1 MTERIMWIKQIT
13 SGQSG
18 CERMWDRD
26 VNTFYVNYMTKTFG
40 GLAQNRSFP
49 GLAGNRCGRGMADA
63 ILEAAKRAGVA
74 DQAQAARVN
83 GSGAE
88 KSTVGPNTEAETQ
101 TGERTAADQ
110 AGGAD
115 AETPTGE
122 TNTVRQTGG
131 MDTEALTGGNTAA
144 RQTGGTSTEALTDRT
159 NAMRLAVDAMTP
171 EEYKEYIRERIF
183 ALPMHVSHMQ
193 DAVTITISDE
203 GLAAMKRD
211 AEYEEWV
218 LNDLRAGW
226 AWENPWARYLGGA
239 YSVIHYGATKEECH
253 AEMWNAGFRHGDGKG
268 LFESMSGNDEE
279 DKKRKSEIIVR
290 PDGSRYLVISEVIGG
305 MKVTVLSIKLTKP
318 EELMQKA
325 SDMENSAAVQA
336 LQKTGTMPV

>member
-1 MTERIMWIKQIT
+1 M
-13 SGQSG
+13 
-18 CERMWDRD
+18 
-26 VNTFYVNYMTKTFG
+26 NTFYVNYMTKTFG
-40 GLAQNRSFP
+40 GLAQNQSFP
-49 GLAGNRCGRGMADA
+49 GLTGNRCGRGIADA

-83 GSGAE
+83 GAGAE
-88 KSTVGPNTEAETQ
+88 KPTVEPNTEAETQ
-101 TGERTAADQ
+101 TGERTAANERVAADQ

-122 TNTVRQTGG
+122 ANTVRQTGG
-131 MDTEALTGGNTAA
+131 MNAEVLTGGNTAA
-144 RQTGGTSTEALTDRT
+144 RQTSGTNAEALTDRT
-159 NAMRLAVDAMTP
+159 NAMRPAVDAMTM
-171 EEYKEYIRERIF
+171 EEYKEYIRERIL

-211 AEYEEWV
+211 ADYEEWV

-268 LFESMSGNDEE
+268 LFESMSGDDED
-279 DKKRKSEIIVR
+279 DKKRKSEIIVK

-318 EELMQKA
+318 EELMQKV
-325 SDMENSAAVQA
+325 SDMESSAAVQA
-336 LQKTGTMPV
+336 LSKTGTMPA

>member
-1 MTERIMWIKQIT
+1 M
-13 SGQSG
+13 
-18 CERMWDRD
+18 
-26 VNTFYVNYMTKTFG
+26 NTFYVNYMTKTFG

-49 GLAGNRCGRGMADA
+49 GLAGNRCGRGIADA
-63 ILEAAKRAGVA
+63 ILEAAKRAGGT

-88 KSTVGPNTEAETQ
+88 KSTVEPNPEAETQ
-101 TGERTAADQ
+101 TGERTAADERTAASERIVAGERTAADQ
-110 AGGAD
+110 AGGTDAD
-115 AETPTGE
+115 TPTGE

-144 RQTGGTSTEALTDRT
+144 RQTGGTSTEALTDRM
-159 NAMRLAVDAMTP
+159 NAMRLAVDAMTL

-336 LQKTGTMPV
+336 LQKTGTMPA